1 MELTVL
7 KNGLRVALQE
17 EIGFHSAAIS
27 IFIAAGNR
35 YEESLN
41 CGVSHFIEHMIFKGT
56 ITRST
61 ADISAEADALGG
73 QLNAYTAKEYTCVYS
88 RALTEHVGRTLH
100 LMCDMLKNPA
110 FQYDCLQSEKG
121 VILEEIGMYEDSPE
135 DLCADLLTAVCYK
148 NKPLGFNILG
158 TRETVFN
165 MTDTALREYM
175 RKTYVPE
182 RMVVS
187 VCGNFDKAEVLNI
200 LEQYFGDL
208 KNTNN
213 PLSYEHI
220 SISDGFSLCKK
231 DIEQTQLSLCFN
243 GLPIGHPLR
252 FAASYFLTISGGAAS
267 SRLNRRIR
275 EELGLAYSAYSFSS
289 NFLGTGM
296 FGISAGLS
304 HKNQEKFLV
313 EGLKIINDTKVNITP
328 GEMMRT
334 KDQFK
339 AGVALSNESLSSKAS
354 SMGRQL
360 LLENKYNDIET
371 TLERIENVT
380 LEEVYEAARLL
391 TDPSKIAV
399 SVVGDARDEN
409 YYKNIIEKYI

>member
-1 MELTVL
+1 MEVTVL
-7 KNGLRVALQE
+7 KNGLRVALDEQK
-17 EIGFHSAAIS
+17 GFHSAAIS
-27 IFIAAGNR
+27 IYIAAGNR
-35 YEESLN
+35 YERAQN

-56 ITRST
+56 HSRST

-73 QLNAYTAKEYTCVYS
+73 QLNAYTAKEYTCIYS

-100 LMCDMLKNPA
+100 LMCDMIKNPS
-110 FQYDCLQSEKG
+110 FLPDCIESEKG

-135 DLCADLLTAVCYK
+135 DLCADLLTAVCYN

-165 MTDTALREYM
+165 ITEQILRDYM
-175 RKTYVPE
+175 AKTYVPE

-187 VCGNFDKAEVLNI
+187 VSGNFQKEEVVNI
-200 LEQYFGDL
+200 IEQYFGDV

-213 PLSYEHI
+213 PLKYEPAII
-220 SISDGFSLCKK
+220 SGGYSLCKK
-231 DIEQTQLSLCFN
+231 DIEQTQISLAFN

-275 EELGLAYSAYSFSS
+275 EELGIAYSAYAFSS

-304 HKNQEKFLV
+304 HKNQGKFLE
-313 EGLKIINDTKVNITP
+313 EGLKILNECKVNITP
-328 GEMMRT
+328 DEMTRT

-339 AGVALSNESLSSKAS
+339 ASVALSSESLSSKAA

-360 LLENKYNDIET
+360 LLEDKYNDIET
-371 TLERIENVT
+371 ILSSIENVT
-380 LEEVYEAARLL
+380 VDEVYEAAKLL
-391 TDPSKIAV
+391 TDPQKIAL
-399 SVVGDARDEN
+399 SVVGDAKAES
-409 YYKNIIEKYI
+409 YYKKTIEKFI

>member
-7 KNGLRVALQE
+7 KNGLRVALDEQN
-17 EIGFHSAAIS
+17 GFHSAAIS

-35 YEESLN
+35 YEEVSN

-56 ITRST
+56 LSRST

-73 QLNAYTAKEYTCVYS
+73 QLNAYTAKEYTCIYS
-88 RALTEHVGRTLH
+88 RALSEHVGRTLH
-100 LMCDMLKNPA
+100 LMCDMIKNPS
-110 FQYDCLQSEKG
+110 FLPDCIESEKG
-121 VILEEIGMYEDSPE
+121 VVLEEIGMYEDSPE

-148 NKPLGFNILG
+148 DKPLGFNILG
-158 TRETVFN
+158 TRQTVSSMN
-165 MTDTALREYM
+165 GDLLREYM
-175 RKTYVPE
+175 SKTYVPE

-187 VCGNFDKAEVLNI
+187 LCGKFDKSEVLSI
-200 LEQYFGDL
+200 LEQYFGEAQ
-208 KNTNN
+208 NTNN
-213 PLSYEHI
+213 PVMYERE
-220 SISDGFSLCKK
+220 SISSGISLCKK
-231 DIEQTQLSLCFN
+231 DFEQTQISLAFN

-304 HKNQEKFLV
+304 HKNQAKFLE
-313 EGLKIINDTKVNITP
+313 EGLKILNGCKVNITT
-328 GEMMRT
+328 EELERT

-339 AGVALSNESLSSKAS
+339 AGIVLSGESLSSKAS
-354 SMGRQL
+354 SAGRQL
-360 LLENKYNDIET
+360 LLENKFNDIEA
-371 TLERIENVT
+371 TLKNIEKVT
-380 LEEVYEAARLL
+380 IDEVYEAAKLL
-391 TDPSKIAV
+391 TDPEKIAL
-399 SVVGDARDEN
+399 SVVGDAKDAS
-409 YYKNIIEKYI
+409 YYQKIIKEYI